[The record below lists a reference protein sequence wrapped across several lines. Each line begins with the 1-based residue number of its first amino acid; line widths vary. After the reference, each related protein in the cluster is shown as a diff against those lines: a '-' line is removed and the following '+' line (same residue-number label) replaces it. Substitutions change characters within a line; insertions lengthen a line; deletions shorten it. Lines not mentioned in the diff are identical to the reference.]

1 MISLCKQTHLWTG
14 TSTKLRA
21 KEKRRFR
28 YMSPEKCQ
36 AWGHGEMRREEAPL
50 HMLSGAVGPSL
61 ELKRIKY
68 LLSSLENA
76 REEMLKCI

>member
-1 MISLCKQTHLWTG
+1 
-14 TSTKLRA
+14 
-21 KEKRRFR
+21 
-28 YMSPEKCQ
+28 
-36 AWGHGEMRREEAPL
+36 MRREEAPL

-61 ELKRIKY
+61 EVKRIKY